1 MPSTLHETIQAR
13 LTASALSPSAKALVT
28 EAMGAPEAVGS
39 QPSLPHAYL
48 KAVTVRGFRG
58 IGRTTRLDIPA
69 GPGLTLITGRNG
81 SGKSS
86 FAEAIEV
93 ALTGENSRWAGK
105 SQVWQTFQ
113 NVHETGAAEIELE
126 MLFDG
131 DREPSVI
138 GHRWTG
144 SKVDETVSTL
154 SRPGRTPMP
163 LKESGLTGPMTLF
176 RPFLPY
182 SELSKV
188 LDRPTGLYENIAKI
202 LGMAPVSQAI
212 DRLKREVKE
221 QEMAVKQPAV
231 LLPSLLTE
239 LEQISDPR
247 AAEAVAL
254 LRQRAPDLDRLEV
267 LVSGRSAQ
275 TAEETETLRKTA
287 ELSFPQAA
295 AIREA
300 AQRLLAAAGTVAALS
315 GTDAENA
322 RHRADL
328 LQRAL
333 AHHTRRP
340 FDDSCPVCAAPQRI
354 DAAWVEQAEREIV
367 RLRDEAEAA
376 DRAHAERRAVRD
388 ALLGLV
394 GAVPAGLPAP
404 VREAWS
410 ALLACREIDDDAEL
424 ARRFEERA
432 ERLRE
437 TGTNAAQ
444 EAQRR
449 LAELDE
455 VWRRGSLALAGW
467 VSTARAGIAAKPRHA
482 EAKKAVAWLRR
493 VHDEIRD
500 ERMTPHA
507 QQSALY
513 WQALRQESNVSLG
526 PIQLTGTGNMRR
538 LQLDVTVD
546 DAPAAGLGV
555 MSQGELHALALSLFL
570 PRAAT
575 SESPFRFVV
584 IDDPVQSMDPGKVD
598 GLAKTLSLVAQ
609 TRQVVVFTHD
619 TRLSD
624 AVTRL
629 ALPATILEVMRKE
642 RSIVSVVETN
652 DPINRALRDARDL
665 ARTPGLPTGVAD
677 TVVPG
682 LCRIAIEA
690 AFLGL
695 ARRRLAA
702 AGVGY
707 DDVES
712 AVASAKKLNQI
723 AALALFGDIR
733 RAGDVIGWL
742 RQAYGGWAANVF
754 TACLHGAGRDGLR
767 ATGNDPI
774 ELVGRLARKLKEER

>member
-1 MPSTLHETIQAR
+1 
-13 LTASALSPSAKALVT
+13 
-28 EAMGAPEAVGS
+28 MGAPEAGDP
-39 QPSLPHAYL
+39 QPQLPHAYL

-58 IGRTTRLDIPA
+58 IGRTARLEISE

-113 NVHETGAAEIELE
+113 NVHEEGTAEIELE
-126 MLFDG
+126 VLFDG
-131 DREPSVI
+131 DRAPSII
-138 GHRWTG
+138 GHRWIGT
-144 SKVDETVSTL
+144 KVDEAISTL
-154 SRPGRTPMP
+154 SRPGHATVS
-163 LKESGLTGPMTLF
+163 LKASGLTGPMTLF

-202 LGMAPVSQAI
+202 LGMGSVTQAI
-212 DRLKREVKE
+212 DQLKREVKE
-221 QEMAVKQPAV
+221 LEVAVKRPGA
-231 LLPSLLTE
+231 LLPGLLAE

-247 AAEAVAL
+247 AVKAVAL
-254 LRQRAPDLDRLEV
+254 LRKPAPDLERLEA

-275 TAEETETLRKTA
+275 AADDTERLRKLA
-287 ELSFPQAA
+287 ELTFPQAPA
-295 AIREA
+295 VQEA
-300 AQRLLAAAGTVAALS
+300 AQRLLAAARAVMALS
-315 GTDAENA
+315 GSNAEDA

-328 LQRAL
+328 LHRAL

-340 FDDSCPVCAAPQRI
+340 LDDSCPVCAAPRRI
-354 DAAWVEQAEREIV
+354 DTSWAEQAEREV
-367 RLRDEAEAA
+367 LRLRDEAAAA
-376 DRAHAERRAVRD
+376 DRAHTERRAARE

-404 VREAWS
+404 VEEAWS
-410 ALLACREIDDDAEL
+410 ALQACQKVGDDTEL
-424 ARRFEERA
+424 ARRFEEGA
-432 ERLRE
+432 GQLRVV
-437 TGTNAAQ
+437 GANAAQ
-444 EAQRR
+444 EARSR

-455 VWRRGSLALAGW
+455 VWRRGSVTLAAW
-467 VSTARAGIAAKPRHA
+467 VSAARAGVAAKPKYA
-482 EAKKAVAWLRR
+482 EAKKAVVWLRR

-575 SESPFRFVV
+575 PESPCRFVV
-584 IDDPVQSMDPGKVD
+584 IDDPVQSMDPSKVD
-598 GLAKTLSLVAQ
+598 GLAKTLSMVAQ
-609 TRQVVVFTHD
+609 TRQVIVFTHD

-624 AVTRL
+624 AITRL

-642 RSIVSVVETN
+642 RSIVSAVETN
-652 DPINRALRDARDL
+652 DPIKRALRDARDL
-665 ARTPGLPTGVAD
+665 ARTPGLPSGVAD

-682 LCRIAIEA
+682 LCRVAIEA

-695 ARRRLAA
+695 ARRRLVA
-702 AGVGY
+702 AGIGY
-707 DDVES
+707 DEIES
-712 AVASAKKLNQI
+712 AVASARKLNQI

-742 RQAYGGWAANVF
+742 RQTYGGWAATVYA
-754 TACLHGAGRDGLR
+754 ACLHGAGRDGLR
-767 ATGNDPI
+767 GTGNDPI
-774 ELVGRLARKLKEER
+774 ELVGRLTRKLKEER